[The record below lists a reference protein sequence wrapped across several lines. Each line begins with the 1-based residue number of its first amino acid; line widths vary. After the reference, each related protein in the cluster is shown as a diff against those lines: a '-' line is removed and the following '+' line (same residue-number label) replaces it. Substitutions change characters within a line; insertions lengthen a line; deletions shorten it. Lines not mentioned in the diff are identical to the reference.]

1 MDIKFKRYTNS
12 NDPILD
18 AEIVGEALNRLCDQ
32 LGKDI
37 EQQFEISLK
46 TYGSSANA

>member
-1 MDIKFKRYTNS
+1 MEKN

-46 TYGSSANA
+46 TYMDQVPMHE